1 MGINLLST
9 RNEVRELKMER
20 HQREELLAAWLEAH
34 RGLVLK
40 VVLAYAERA
49 EREDLFQEIWLT
61 LWLAMEDYAETAKP
75 STFIYRVAL
84 NRAMNWHRA
93 RRRYRE
99 RVETWAVLPELA
111 QDPREREQLAA
122 LYAAIQQLDKLD
134 RALVLLWLDQLSYR
148 EMAEI
153 HGLNE
158 SSVGA
163 RLSRARQKLA
173 ALLEEDNR

>member
-1 MGINLLST
+1 
-9 RNEVRELKMER
+9 MER
-20 HQREELLAAWLEAH
+20 HQREELLAVWLEAH

-40 VVLAYAERA
+40 VVLAYAEEA

-61 LWLAMEDYAETAKP
+61 LWLAIDGHVETAKP

-84 NRAMNWHRA
+84 NRAMNWRRT
-93 RRRYRE
+93 RRRYRARVATWE
-99 RVETWAVLPELA
+99 RLPVWGE
-111 QDPREREQLAA
+111 DPREREELET
-122 LYAAIQQLDKLD
+122 LYAAIHQLEPLD

-153 HGLNE
+153 HGLSE

-163 RLSRARQKLA
+163 RLSRAREKLA
-173 ALLEEDNR
+173 TLLEEDNT